1 MTTFTHD
8 AELIQQVVDHIENHL
23 ALKQADALSVAY
35 LAQQVGV
42 SPWHFQRLFKTWVGE
57 TLGNYIRGRRLSA
70 AAERLKQGSDGIID
84 IAFAV
89 GFNSHEAFTRS
100 FKSQYGLSPKQFRQ
114 QAPRVDFKQKPV
126 LSQPLYQHLS
136 EEIQRQPDIVTRP
149 ALTLVGFKTRI
160 PSPFL
165 VEGSY
170 CHLLENSWR
179 QLFTHL
185 DQLAGHTPNTMM
197 GITISDS
204 GRFDEAELDYMA
216 AVAFDESSVLPA
228 LSQGMSRYSLPE
240 QTIAR
245 FSVASVD
252 IDTVGKTMDY
262 IYGYWL
268 PDSGYQ
274 RANGDDYELFEDV
287 TEMDFSDIKASYVVP
302 VSALSGSS

>member
-23 ALKQADALSVAY
+23 ALQQADELSVAQ

-70 AAERLKQGSDGIID
+70 AAQRLLHGSDSIID

-89 GFNSHEAFTRS
+89 GFNSHEAFSRS
-100 FKSQYGLSPKQFRQ
+100 FKNQYGLPPKQFRQ
-114 QAPRVDFKQKPV
+114 QAPAVDLQQKPV
-126 LSQPLYQHLS
+126 LSQQLYQHLS
-136 EEIQRQPDIVTRP
+136 EEMQRQPEIITRP
-149 ALTLVGFKTRI
+149 ALTLLGFKTRI

-179 QLFTHL
+179 QLFSHL
-185 DQLAGHTPNTMM
+185 DQLSGHVPHTMM

-204 GRFDEAELDYMA
+204 GRFDEPELDYMA
-216 AVAFDESSVLPA
+216 AVAFDDAAALPSLGA
-228 LSQGMSRYSLPE
+228 GMSRYSLPQ

-274 RANGDDYELFEDV
+274 RASGDDYELFEEVAD
-287 TEMDFSDIKASYVVP
+287 MDFSDIKSSYVIP
-302 VSALSGSS
+302 VSALPESS